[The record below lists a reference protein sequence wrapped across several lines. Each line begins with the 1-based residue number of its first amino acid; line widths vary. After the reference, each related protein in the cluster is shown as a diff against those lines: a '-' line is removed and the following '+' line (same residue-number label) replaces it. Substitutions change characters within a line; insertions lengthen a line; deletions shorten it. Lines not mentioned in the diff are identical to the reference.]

1 MRIGDLKYGHMRNK
15 NFVRIV
21 VWLVVVSMVL
31 TLVIS
36 FGALLFS

>member
-1 MRIGDLKYGHMRNK
+1 MRNEK
-15 NFVRIV
+15 FVRII
-21 VWLVVVSMVL
+21 VWLVVIAMVL